1 MFLLMMML
9 TMTMDMTVEPWRAIN
24 DGVMGGISAGRMV
37 GTENGLSFEG
47 ELSLENNGGFASVR
61 RLVGQDLSG
70 AGRVRIEVRGDGRS
84 YQARFR
90 QDGRF
95 DGVAWRAAF
104 ETTGSWQTVELAFSA
119 FEPVFRGR
127 RVPQAGPLVAAD
139 IRQFGFMLAD
149 GKPGPFRLEVRS
161 IEFLPGAAADTV
173 VAGR

>member
-1 MFLLMMML
+1 MILLTMML
-9 TMTMDMTVEPWRAIN
+9 TMTLDMTAEPWRAVN

-37 GTENGLSFEG
+37 ETETGLSFEG

-95 DGVAWRAAF
+95 DGVAWRAVF
-104 ETTGSWQTVELAFSA
+104 ETSGSWQTLELAFSA

-149 GKPGPFRLEVRS
+149 GKPGPFRLEIRS
-161 IEFLPGAAADTV
+161 IEFLPGAAAATTL
-173 VAGR
+173 AGH

>member
-9 TMTMDMTVEPWRAIN
+9 TISMDMNAEPWRAVN

-37 GTENGLSFEG
+37 GAEDGLSFEG

-61 RLVGQDLSG
+61 RLVGQDL
-70 AGRVRIEVRGDGRS
+70 ADAVRLRIEVRGDGRS

-95 DGVAWRAAF
+95 DGVAWRALF
-104 ETTGSWQTVELAFSA
+104 ETTGSWQTVELAFGA

-149 GKPGPFRLEVRS
+149 GKPGPFRLEIRS
-161 IEFLPGAAADTV
+161 IEFLPGAAAETV
-173 VAGR
+173 VAAR

>member
-9 TMTMDMTVEPWRAIN
+9 AMTLDMSAEPWRAIN
-24 DGVMGGISAGRMV
+24 DGVMGGVSAGRMLA
-37 GTENGLSFEG
+37 TEHGLRFEG
-47 ELSLENNGGFASVR
+47 ELSLDNNGGFASVR
-61 RLVGQDLSG
+61 RLVGQDL
-70 AGRVRIEVRGDGRS
+70 AGMRGVRIEVRGDGRS

-104 ETTGSWQTVELAFSA
+104 ETTGWWQTVELDFGA

-149 GKPGPFRLEVRS
+149 GKAGPFRLDIRS
-161 IEFLPGAAADTV
+161 IEFLPGVAAETV

>member
-1 MFLLMMML
+1 MILLMMLM
-9 TMTMDMTVEPWRAIN
+9 MTLDMSAEPWRAIN
-24 DGVMGGISAGRMV
+24 DGVMGGMSAGRIV

-61 RLVGQDLSG
+61 RLIGQDLSEV
-70 AGRVRIEVRGDGRS
+70 GRLRMEIRGDGRS

-95 DGVAWRAAF
+95 DGVAWRAKL
-104 ETTGSWQTVELAFSA
+104 ETTGSWQTVEIDLNA

-149 GKPGPFRLEVRS
+149 GKPGPFRLEIRS
-161 IEFLPGAAADTV
+161 IQFLPQNSAETV

>member
-1 MFLLMMML
+1 MILLMMLM
-9 TMTMDMTVEPWRAIN
+9 MTLDMTAEPWRAVN

-37 GTENGLSFEG
+37 ETEAGLSFEG

-61 RLVGQDLSG
+61 RLVRQDL
-70 AGRVRIEVRGDGRS
+70 AEARRVRIEVRGDGRS

-95 DGVAWRAAF
+95 DGVAWRAMF
-104 ETTGSWQTVELAFSA
+104 KSTGSWQTVELAFGA

-149 GKPGPFRLEVRS
+149 GKPGPFRLEIRS
-161 IEFLPGAAADTV
+161 IQFLPQNSAETV